1 MAGNFWSASEILER
15 ARSGEIESKELGIK
29 WSYLNYGE
37 YCTLNCLQVS
47 NPKGIPLHTHQ
58 EHDEV
63 VQVLDGE
70 CEAVI
75 GDERRQL
82 KKGDIGFV
90 PKGTPHKVS
99 KVSKVSTLLSIY
111 GPSFDPGKPD
121 RVFLE
126 KL

>member
-1 MAGNFWSASEILER
+1 MAGYFWSTSEILER
-15 ARSGEIESKELGIK
+15 ARSGEIESKELSIK

-47 NPKGIPLHTHQ
+47 NPKGIPLHTHE

-63 VQVLDGE
+63 IQVLDGE

-75 GDERRQL
+75 GDERRLL

-99 KVSKVSTLLSIY
+99 KVCTLLSIY
-111 GPSFDPGKPD
+111 GPAFDPNKPD

-126 KL
+126 KF